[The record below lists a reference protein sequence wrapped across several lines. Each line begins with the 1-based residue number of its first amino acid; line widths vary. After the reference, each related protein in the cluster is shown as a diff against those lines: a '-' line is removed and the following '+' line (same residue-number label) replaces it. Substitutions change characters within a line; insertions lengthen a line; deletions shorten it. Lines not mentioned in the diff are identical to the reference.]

1 MARQQARMAR
11 IISAI
16 FVLVVLCTSMDAQK
30 RFYIAPDDH
39 TDYFWLAD
47 DVTYKQV
54 FLTSIDYYLNKMDQT
69 QANPSDTQMRWQC
82 DGSLWMWEYE
92 RNRTPQQFERFMSR
106 IRDGHMSV
114 ALNAL
119 VLVQG
124 GAPAES
130 VIRGMY
136 YPGLIERHHNVKF
149 PMAMAME
156 NQTQPYGLSSI

>member
-1 MARQQARMAR
+1 MAWHKARAAR
-11 IISAI
+11 ITSAI
-16 FVLVVLCTSMDAQK
+16 FVLSLFCVAFATAQK

-39 TDYFWLAD
+39 TDYFWTAD
-47 DVTYKQV
+47 DAAYRQV

-69 QANPSDTQMRWQC
+69 QGNPSDTQMRWQC

-119 VLVQG
+119 VLAQG

-130 VIRGMY
+130 V
-136 YPGLIERHHNVKF
+136 
-149 PMAMAME
+149 
-156 NQTQPYGLSSI
+156 